1 MCQLFDRVPKV
12 DPRAVIVEQTIED
25 STFEAR
31 ERRVATAPGAWQVD
45 GQVQRD
51 AAILRSK
58 SRARHSLSRTWRS
71 PPWVSPPLW
80 R

>member
-1 MCQLFDRVPKV
+1 
-12 DPRAVIVEQTIED
+12 
-25 STFEAR
+25 
-31 ERRVATAPGAWQVD
+31 
-45 GQVQRD
+45 
-51 AAILRSK
+51 LRSK